1 MKRVLT
7 LIAAILIATCLCLPL
22 AACNKIDIKDY
33 PAVRD
38 TYAVTPDD
46 SIPFCD
52 IASAP
57 SDNGSRG
64 FRGEAYIRLGTD
76 EAFPGSGESYT
87 DRLAS
92 QMELYA
98 EDGIKVMQV
107 YVYLIDYANCD
118 IPDSA
123 FVQLREYFGLIRSYG
138 IKMLLRFAYEWT
150 SEGKTGPRTA
160 DIEGHCKQ
168 IKSFIE
174 SNRTLF
180 NETVYA
186 VQLGMI
192 GLWGEG
198 HSSVHNLSVKRVIKA
213 VADMVPEDFVIMVRT
228 PEILSKVPDELEHR
242 FGLHDDFLVGYDHEW
257 GMMDWDSEQYP
268 KLLTKCKYTLTDGEL
283 PWGAQFDGNLLDT
296 EGIVGQCAGY
306 GLTTL
311 SVEHNYKEDGNEYW
325 LQKCKSEY
333 LDQSYLVE
341 NRLPFNPALLTDGK
355 ISVYDYLRL
364 HLGYQLVASNLGISD
379 GKASFMLTNYGFAA
393 PHNYTMQV
401 FVDGKQVTTDKAF
414 VPTDLLQF
422 GQCVYTFDYEGG
434 DIEVKIVNLRD
445 ENDVVR
451 LFNNVEFRSGRNI
464 IFEAN

>member
-98 EDGIKVMQV
+98 ADGIKVMQV

-123 FVQLREYFGLIRSYG
+123 FLQLREYFGLFRSYG

-180 NETVYA
+180 DETVYA

-296 EGIVGQCAGY
+296 EGIVGQCA
-306 GLTTL
+306 
-311 SVEHNYKEDGNEYW
+311 
-325 LQKCKSEY
+325 
-333 LDQSYLVE
+333 
-341 NRLPFNPALLTDGK
+341 
-355 ISVYDYLRL
+355 
-364 HLGYQLVASNLGISD
+364 
-379 GKASFMLTNYGFAA
+379 
-393 PHNYTMQV
+393 
-401 FVDGKQVTTDKAF
+401 
-414 VPTDLLQF
+414 
-422 GQCVYTFDYEGG
+422 
-434 DIEVKIVNLRD
+434 
-445 ENDVVR
+445 
-451 LFNNVEFRSGRNI
+451 
-464 IFEAN
+464 